1 MYTSFS
7 IDTSRKI
14 TKVPYSLGAGWINAR
29 GGYEGNKIIYE
40 GAKFPAEGQMVI
52 RGIPRVKGHMIATV
66 VETDD
71 TKGRF
76 AEIAKIEIPYNP
88 SVMDRDPAY
97 PFIFTAD
104 FPNPYLAHVTVSD
117 GMNGQVLAQKSI
129 YIRRDQPVEKA
140 REHNV
145 IGCEGLPI
153 KESNDGYIQHS
164 IGFIRC
170 RSNTKDGEKYG
181 NVEFL
186 PTGPHFEQILQ
197 KGTNYGVQYEDVTHA
212 DKGDGNTPI
221 LELAEYI
228 EDEQAMQVLGQIRLE
243 HLTYTDDAA
252 TSKKGLLTVGLDIY
266 YEDPNTLLITV
277 YEKSGFRKFKTT
289 YIFDITREVLVQQ
302 RSNPEPHPEPV
313 APKVAE
319 PVVPKTTTAAGSK
332 PVSQASKVSNSDKQA
347 EAIRRRKEIEL
358 KNAINEINGLVGL
371 EEVKKKIQGICT
383 HIEYDRVRA
392 EKLGV
397 EPPMECPRFMF
408 TGNPGTGKTTV
419 ARKLAA
425 IYKNAG
431 LLSKGQLIEVDR
443 KDLVAS
449 YIGETAKQT
458 HKICETAYGG
468 VLFIDEAYE
477 LANGDKKDFGKEAI
491 ATLLTEMEN
500 RRKDFIVVF
509 AGYTDEMEEL
519 LNTNSGLKSRIT
531 DIIEF
536 PDYTEKELCAI
547 ATKIAAESKYTLTED
562 GIKAFEIAI
571 GKKKVDRKFGNAR
584 EVRNILQDA
593 MQKRGERYMQDQ
605 SLSLTELTA
614 EDFGI
619 DLREDVQKTAKE
631 LLAELDSMVGL
642 ASVKKDVRNI
652 TNRAKYIMKEIDAG
666 TMSPEGIDMNM
677 NLCFTG
683 NPGTGKTTV
692 ARLYAQILHA
702 IGLTKTDKFVESSR
716 EDFVAGY
723 SGQTATKT
731 KEICEK
737 AYGGVLFID
746 EAYSLVQGD
755 NDSFGKEALAT
766 LIKEMEDNRD
776 KLVVIM
782 AGYTKEMNEF
792 MNFNSGVKSRISKYI
807 EFEDYS
813 AEELQVIFDKLV
825 MKNNVTLDFEA
836 EMKAKEVIE
845 AMVANKDR
853 NFGNAREIRNLF
865 EEVWSN
871 MISRV
876 EDQELTGADRRIIT
890 ATDF

>member
-1 MYTSFS
+1 MKGLDLFDDLNAQ
-7 IDTSRKI
+7 I
-14 TKVPYSLGAGWINAR
+14 VPYSLGIHATDETGDVRDRIIVPAGKKYPCSWKLSEYSGYSMHKAAVDNCSVELFERNEKTGEAVKLDDIYFTIKKLFGGKPPVEFIFYYENPYNCEINICESKS
-29 GGYEGNKIIYE
+29 GKPIFCN
-40 GAKFPAEGQMVI
+40 V
-52 RGIPRVKGHMIATV
+52 
-66 VETDD
+66 
-71 TKGRF
+71 
-76 AEIAKIEIPYNP
+76 AKIEREVHIRQRATEEQP
-88 SVMDRDPAY
+88 V
-97 PFIFTAD
+97 
-104 FPNPYLAHVTVSD
+104 
-117 GMNGQVLAQKSI
+117 AQK
-129 YIRRDQPVEKA
+129 PVVKPAPTNQAPVVNPQTVKHE
-140 REHNV
+140 
-145 IGCEGLPI
+145 
-153 KESNDGYIQHS
+153 
-164 IGFIRC
+164 
-170 RSNTKDGEKYG
+170 NTASSK
-181 NVEFL
+181 
-186 PTGPHFEQILQ
+186 
-197 KGTNYGVQYEDVTHA
+197 
-212 DKGDGNTPI
+212 
-221 LELAEYI
+221 
-228 EDEQAMQVLGQIRLE
+228 
-243 HLTYTDDAA
+243 LTYEELER
-252 TSKKGLLTVGLDIY
+252 KKKEEKKEALKRSI
-266 YEDPNTLLITV
+266 ESMNELI
-277 YEKSGFRKFKTT
+277 
-289 YIFDITREVLVQQ
+289 
-302 RSNPEPHPEPV
+302 
-313 APKVAE
+313 
-319 PVVPKTTTAAGSK
+319 
-332 PVSQASKVSNSDKQA
+332 
-347 EAIRRRKEIEL
+347 
-358 KNAINEINGLVGL
+358 GL
-371 EEVKKKIQGICT
+371 EVVKDKVNSICT
-383 HIEYDRVRA
+383 RIEFERIRA
-392 EKLGV
+392 EELGV

-419 ARKLAA
+419 ARKLAS

-458 HKICETAYGG
+458 HKICESAYGG

-509 AGYTDEMEEL
+509 AGYTDEMEKL

-547 ATKIAAESKYTLTED
+547 ATKIAAESKYNLTED

-584 EVRNILQDA
+584 EVRNILQEA

-614 EDFGI
+614 DDFGI

-813 AEELQVIFDKLV
+813 AEDLQVIFDKLV
-825 MKNNVTLDFEA
+825 KKNNVTLDSEA
-836 EMKAKEVIE
+836 EMKAKEVIG

-876 EDQELTGADRRIIT
+876 EDQELSGEDRRIIV
-890 ATDF
+890 ALDFI